1 MDEEL
6 RRTLEELNENLRLVS
21 SNMAVLGGV
30 TLQNSK
36 SSKDSTEILKNLTEA
51 EKARLDAQKKLKE
64 AEEHQAKVSAEVS
77 KASSQAKDGLKQFGG
92 ALLDSTVKLSN
103 FGKGLG
109 NVGDAAMTLG
119 KTFGGMTLLLGLVT
133 KGATALLQA
142 QLKITESY
150 LSAKDQ
156 LNQLGGAGTHT
167 TESIREMAR
176 SADLNAETLGRMVK
190 PLQSMGSH
198 IMGLGTTAGEA
209 QKNFATLI
217 KATEEER
224 KAMQRLGISQE
235 EMMQGTADYL
245 ALQAGSGRQIRNEL
259 QDREKLR
266 RASQDYQ
273 TQLLDLAALTGKDV
287 KTLKEQQ
294 KEQLMNRQMQLKNM
308 QDQLKANRLREAG
321 DIKGAEALEREIK
334 MRNDSMSALAGSP
347 KALQDG
353 IRELMTTGAIS
364 GKNAQALSMLGM
376 QEAVQEYQKTVRE
389 GGDATVAAQKLQAE
403 YVKKFGDRVES
414 SGRSMII
421 NEEIQNRY
429 GQMTQEEL
437 GWMAQRMG
445 ITKEE
450 AAANAQAQQKNR
462 EALMKAGPDAA
473 ADLQAVAQEGVI
485 KATGTIEDVAMKM
498 PILGTAAI
506 AAAAALGTIVLA
518 AKGAGGLGNLAKLA
532 KGAGGLLRGGAA
544 AAGTAAAGV
553 GTAAA
558 GAGTAAAGVGTAAA
572 GAAAKGGMKG
582 LLKGGAR
589 VLGKLAAP
597 LAIGMTAYD
606 AFQGFN
612 ADKDASF
619 GEKMKNAGSSALSG
633 LTFGLLGSSPEEI
646 KARKEAEKLQKE
658 GGGAAAGV
666 PDKAAQEKM
675 VEFGKLDVDTEKVK
689 KNAEAFAAF
698 SQAMSTYKPFDPTA
712 LEQIGKGVAD
722 LPLEQMKDFAKVEI
736 SEDGLKKIKN
746 TSQAFVYFSQAMAT
760 YKPFDPDALKQL
772 RNAKIADLPVAQM
785 LKFAEVD
792 IGEDGLKTV
801 KTNAEAFTAFSNAM
815 ASYKGSG
822 EDTSIMSSLGK
833 GVASFFETEPPYKKL
848 EDFAKIDIG
857 GEEGLKTVKANAQA
871 FVYFGQALSQYK
883 GSSEV
888 KNAADNLVGG
898 LVKLV
903 GGDDVIGKFV
913 KFTKLDVDP
922 DKALKLGQ
930 AFAAY
935 MSALGMAGGG
945 GGAAPAAAPAGGG
958 GGAAPA
964 AAPAGGG
971 GGGGAP
977 AAAPAGG
984 GGAGASAPAGGGGG
998 GGILAR
1004 LGAALGIGGGDS
1016 GASGA
1021 KESGG
1026 GGAPG
1031 EPPKMATA
1039 KAGGAGGS
1047 MSDKDIKD
1055 MIKRHEGVRTRP
1067 YKDSLGLWTVGVGHL
1082 IGDGKTLPASWNREF
1097 SMEEVD
1103 ALFDKDYEKHKREA
1117 ASNVPNF
1124 GKYDSTG
1131 QAAFIDL
1138 TFNMGPGWPR
1148 KFKNTSKKI
1157 EAGDTEGAAAGLQ
1170 DSLWYRQV
1178 ASRGPTIVNM
1188 VRNAKVSASEGGIA
1202 SGPETGYPATL
1213 HGNEMIVPLD
1223 PNSLLA
1229 ELGKKS
1235 ATEIQT
1241 QIEKKTSGLSGMDSG
1256 GIAELAGI
1264 NKAMMD
1270 MMSSKLDAVIN
1281 RLETSNSTQGKLLK
1295 YSKA

>member
-6 RRTLEELNENLRLVS
+6 RRTIEELNENLRVVS

-30 TLQNSK
+30 TLQNAK
-36 SSKDSTEILKNLTEA
+36 ATREEIKETLGLTEV
-51 EKARLDAQKKLKE
+51 EKARLAAQKKLKE
-64 AEEHQAKVSAEVS
+64 AEEHQAKVSAEVAR
-77 KASSQAKDGLKQFGG
+77 ASDGAKQALGQFGS
-92 ALLDSTVKLSN
+92 ALLDNTVKLSN

-109 NVGDAAMTLG
+109 TVGDAAMTLG
-119 KTFGGMTLLLGLVT
+119 NAFGGMAKVLGMVT
-133 KGATALLQA
+133 KGATMLLEA

-198 IMGLGTTAGEA
+198 VMGLGTTAGEA

-294 KEQLMNRQMQLKNM
+294 KEQLLNRQMQLKNM
-308 QDQLKANRLREAG
+308 QDQLRANRLREAG
-321 DIKGAEALEREIK
+321 DTKAAEALERDIK
-334 MRNDSMSALAGSP
+334 MRNESMQALAGTP

-353 IRELMTTGAIS
+353 VRELMTTGAIT
-364 GKNAQALSMLGM
+364 GENAQALSMLGM
-376 QEAVQEYQKTVRE
+376 QEAVQEYQKTVKE

-414 SGRSMII
+414 SGRAMII
-421 NEEIQNRY
+421 NENIQNRY
-429 GQMTQEEL
+429 GKMSQEEL
-437 GWMAQRMG
+437 AMMAQRMG

-450 AAANAQAQQKNR
+450 AAANAEAQQKNR
-462 EALMKAGPDAA
+462 EAAMKAGKDGA
-473 ADLQAVAQEGVI
+473 ADLQATAQEGVI
-485 KATGTIEDVAMKM
+485 KATGIVEDVAMKM

-506 AAAAALGTIVLA
+506 AAAAALGALVLA

-532 KGAGGLLRGGAA
+532 KGPAGLLGGGAA
-544 AAGTAAAGV
+544 AA

-558 GAGTAAAGVGTAAA
+558 GAGTAAAGTAAAGAGTAAA
-572 GAAAKGGMKG
+572 GAATKGGM
-582 LLKGGAR
+582 LKGGAR

-597 LAIGMTAYD
+597 LALGMTAYD
-606 AFQGFN
+606 AFQGFG

-633 LTFGLLGSSPEEI
+633 LTFGMLGSSPEEI

-658 GGGAAAGV
+658 GGGAAAGI

-675 VEFGKLDVDTEKVK
+675 VEFSKLSVDTEKVK
-689 KNAEAFAAF
+689 KNAEAFTAF

-712 LEQIGKGVAD
+712 LEQIGKGVAN

-736 SEDGLKKIKN
+736 NDASLKKIKN

-785 LKFAEVD
+785 KKFAEVD

-815 ASYKGSG
+815 ASYKGTGEESG
-822 EDTSIMSSLGK
+822 VMATLSK
-833 GVASFFETEPPYKKL
+833 GVASFFETEPPYNKL
-848 EDFAKIDIG
+848 ENFAKINLGDG
-857 GEEGLKTVKANAQA
+857 GAKKVKENAQA

-930 AFAAY
+930 AFSAY
-935 MSALGMAGGG
+935 MSALGMAKGG
-945 GGAAPAAAPAGGG
+945 GGAVPAAAPAGGG
-958 GGAAPA
+958 GGAPPAPV
-964 AAPAGGG
+964 PAGGKAPAPS
-971 GGGGAP
+971 GGGAP
-977 AAAPAGG
+977 AP
-984 GGAGASAPAGGGGG
+984 APAGGGGG

-1004 LGAALGIGGGDS
+1004 LGAALGIGGGAAPAA
-1016 GASGA
+1016 GPTV
-1021 KESGG
+1021 ESD
-1026 GGAPG
+1026 P
-1031 EPPKMATA
+1031 
-1039 KAGGAGGS
+1039 
-1047 MSDKDIKD
+1047 D
-1055 MIKRHEGVRTRP
+1055 
-1067 YKDSLGLWTVGVGHL
+1067 
-1082 IGDGKTLPASWNREF
+1082 
-1097 SMEEVD
+1097 
-1103 ALFDKDYEKHKREA
+1103 
-1117 ASNVPNF
+1117 
-1124 GKYDSTG
+1124 
-1131 QAAFIDL
+1131 QA
-1138 TFNMGPGWPR
+1138 
-1148 KFKNTSKKI
+1148 
-1157 EAGDTEGAAAGLQ
+1157 AAAGPSGEAEKKMVTAMPKNVKLGPSA
-1170 DSLWYRQV
+1170 DISGSDPSLLKAFYSAAAEFGMPITINSAYRGDQKQAELWV
-1178 ASRGPTIVNM
+1178 RGRILGDPGVHMPAAPKNDTKINYKGKEYNVKGSGKGSKHREGDALDISTNREAFDPVLAKYGMHRPFPKDPPHVELKASD
-1188 VRNAKVSASEGGIA
+1188 GGIA
-1202 SGPETGYPATL
+1202 SGPETGYPVTM

-1241 QIEKKTSGLSGMDSG
+1241 QMEKKTTALSGMDSG

-1270 MMSSKLDAVIN
+1270 MMSAKLDAVIN